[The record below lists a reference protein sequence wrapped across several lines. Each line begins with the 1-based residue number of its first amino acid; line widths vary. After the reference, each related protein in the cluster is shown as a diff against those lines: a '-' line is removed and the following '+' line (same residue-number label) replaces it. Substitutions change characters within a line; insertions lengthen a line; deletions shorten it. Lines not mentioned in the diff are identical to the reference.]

1 MDIVS
6 FFGRFHPLVVHL
18 PIGILLAAILIAF
31 LSRKEKFRFLA
42 PALDFLLLLGAISAA
57 LACILVLMLAQG
69 GDYDSN
75 SLFWHQWSGIFLA
88 VLCFAIYW
96 FRTRWKKK
104 TILLSKYSHYI
115 FLVLLLLVFFT
126 GHKGVNLTHGSE
138 YLWQHAPDPFRFMT
152 GLGQIGSASCWA
164 IVCLFWYI

>member
-31 LSRKEKFRFLA
+31 LSRQEKLRFLA

-57 LACILVLMLAQG
+57 LACILGLMLAKG

-75 SLFWHQWSGIFLA
+75 SLSWQQRRGIFLA

-96 FRTRWKKK
+96 FRTRWQKK
-104 TILLSKYSHYI
+104 TILITKSSNYT
-115 FLVLLLLVFFT
+115 FV
-126 GHKGVNLTHGSE
+126 
-138 YLWQHAPDPFRFMT
+138 
-152 GLGQIGSASCWA
+152 GL
-164 IVCLFWYI
+164 

>member
-57 LACILVLMLAQG
+57 LACILGLMLAQG

-88 VLCFAIYW
+88 VLCFALYW

-104 TILLSKYSHYI
+104 TILLTNYSHST
-115 FLVLLLLVFFT
+115 FLVLLLLR
-126 GHKGVNLTHGSE
+126 SE
-138 YLWQHAPDPFRFMT
+138 EHTSELQSLMRISYAV
-152 GLGQIGSASCWA
+152 SC
-164 IVCLFWYI
+164 LKKNKKRTTQTS

>member
-57 LACILVLMLAQG
+57 LACILGLMLAQG

-88 VLCFAIYW
+88 V
-96 FRTRWKKK
+96 
-104 TILLSKYSHYI
+104 
-115 FLVLLLLVFFT
+115 
-126 GHKGVNLTHGSE
+126 
-138 YLWQHAPDPFRFMT
+138 
-152 GLGQIGSASCWA
+152 QIGRASCRA
-164 IVCLFWYI
+164 RVCKYVYISVVADYLK